1 MAQPFQDIRIFYDGM
16 GQTNIGWVLDPRF
29 DDPFPHKFE
38 LHFAWN
44 SAGFD
49 SNEYEIINTGEKV
62 EFLADTV
69 FRDNGIASA
78 AFYRVKLTTPAGEYV
93 SSPKGL
99 QGNVNIR
106 NINILK
112 ELIRKENLALRNDR
126 GSANGFLFKR
136 RYYGPTCKCTD
147 KNTGTL
153 ITGACRVCAGTGFKD
168 GYFPGVPFPVLIA
181 GQEQQKA
188 EFTQVGPQEVR
199 VIQARCLAY
208 PTADSKDLWMEADTS
223 RVYEI
228 KQNTIVSRLSF
239 QPVASMV
246 ELRELPLVD
255 AIPLIVS
262 STKFAESFT
271 RPSYI
276 APGVKGPPPR
286 TVTPPPVPEP
296 AAPTGT
302 KIVVGPPG
310 PPGPPGPAGP
320 KGDTGEPGVSGDVT
334 PTTLVTSSSYAMS
347 KVDRYVGVN
356 YAGAVTITLVASP
369 ETGMIVTIKDESG
382 NAGSANRAITILP
395 VATTID
401 NKSSATINI
410 NNGALQLIYRAG
422 WRII

>member
-1 MAQPFQDIRIFYDGM
+1 MAQPFQDIRIFYDGL
-16 GQTNIGWVLDPRF
+16 GQTNVSWVLDPRF

-49 SNEYEIINTGEKV
+49 SNEYQIIANGEKV

-78 AFYRVKLTTPAGEYV
+78 AFYRVKLTTPAGEYT
-93 SSPKGL
+93 SPAKGL

-126 GSANGFLFKR
+126 GSSNGFLFKR
-136 RYYGPTCKCTD
+136 RYYGPACNCTD

-153 ITGACRVCAGTGFKD
+153 ITGACRICAGTGFKD
-168 GYFPGVPFPVLIA
+168 GYFPGVPFPVLISDA
-181 GQEQQKA
+181 EQQRA
-188 EFTQVGPQEVR
+188 EFTQAGPQEVR
-199 VIQARCLAY
+199 SIQARCLAF
-208 PTADSKDLWMEADTS
+208 PAPDSKDLWMEADTS

-228 KQNTIVSRLSF
+228 KQHTIVSRLSF
-239 QPVASMV
+239 QPVASSI

-255 AIPLIVS
+255 VVPLIIS

-271 RPSYI
+271 RPSYT
-276 APGVKGPPPR
+276 APGAKGPPPKT
-286 TVTPPPVPEP
+286 TVPAPVVPS
-296 AAPTGT
+296 APTT
-302 KIVVGPPG
+302 PSATPVIVG

-320 KGDTGEPGVSGDVT
+320 KGDTGATGSAGLLNTTTVT
-334 PTTLVTSSSYAMS
+334 TSSYAAS
-347 KVDRYVGVN
+347 STDAYIGVN
-356 YAGAVTITLVASP
+356 YAGAVTITLPSSP
-369 ETGMIVTIKDESG
+369 TTGQVVMVKDESG
-382 NAGSANRAITILP
+382 QAGYANRAITINPAAGL
-395 VATTID
+395 ID
-401 NKSSATINI
+401 NQSSAILNL
-410 NNGALQLIYRAG
+410 NNGALQFIYRAG

>member
-16 GQTNIGWVLDPRF
+16 GQTNVSWVLDPRF

-38 LHFAWN
+38 LQFAI
-44 SAGFD
+44 SPTAFD
-49 SNEYEIINTGEKV
+49 SNEYQILNSGEKV

-69 FRDNGIASA
+69 FRDNGLASA
-78 AFYRVKLTTPAGEYV
+78 AFYRIKLTTPAGQYT
-93 SSPKGL
+93 SSAKGL

-126 GSANGFLFKR
+126 GSSNGFLFKR
-136 RYYGPTCKCTD
+136 RYYGPSCSCTD

-153 ITGACRVCAGTGFKD
+153 VTSACRICAGTGFKD

-181 GQEQQKA
+181 GEEQQKA
-188 EFTQVGPQEVR
+188 EFTQVGPQAVR
-199 VIQARCLAY
+199 SIQARCLSF
-208 PTADSKDLWMEADTS
+208 PLADSKDLWMETDTS
-223 RVYEI
+223 KVYEI
-228 KQNTIVSRLSF
+228 KQHTIVSRLSF
-239 QPVASMV
+239 QPVASMI

-255 AIPLIVS
+255 TIPLIIS

-271 RPSYI
+271 RPSYT
-276 APGVKGPPPR
+276 APGAKGPPPR
-286 TVTPPPVPEP
+286 TITPPLPPEP
-296 AAPTGT
+296 ATPTGT
-302 KIVVGPPG
+302 KVIVGPPG
-310 PPGPPGPAGP
+310 PPGP
-320 KGDTGEPGVSGDVT
+320 KGDTGVSGDLT
-334 PTTLVTSSSYAMS
+334 LTTVVTSSNYAMS
-347 KVDRYVGVN
+347 KADRYVGVN
-356 YAGAVTITLVASP
+356 YAGAVIVTLPASP
-369 ETGMIVTIKDESG
+369 ETGTIVTIKDESG
-382 NAGSANRAITILP
+382 NAGFANRAITILP

>member
-38 LHFAWN
+38 LHFARK
-44 SAGFD
+44 STAFD
-49 SNEYEIINTGEKV
+49 SNEYEVINVGEKV

-69 FRDNGIASA
+69 FRDHGMAYA
-78 AFYRVKLTTPAGEYV
+78 AFYRVKLITPAGEYV
-93 SSPKGL
+93 SSAKGL
-99 QGNVNIR
+99 HGNVNIR

-112 ELIRKENLALRNDR
+112 ELVRKENLALRNDR

-147 KNTGTL
+147 KNTNTL
-153 ITGACRVCAGTGFKD
+153 ITTACRVCAGTGFKD
-168 GYFPGVPFPVLIA
+168 GYFPGVPFPVLIT

-255 AIPLIVS
+255 VIPLIVS

-276 APGVKGPPPR
+276 APGTKGPPPK
-286 TVTPPPVPEP
+286 TVVAVPAPVEL
-296 AAPTGT
+296 ATSTGT
-302 KIVVGPPG
+302 KVIVGPPG
-310 PPGPPGPAGP
+310 PPGPIGP
-320 KGDTGEPGVSGDVT
+320 KGDTGAPGSAGLLN
-334 PTTLVTSSSYAMS
+334 TTVVTSSSYVAS
-347 KVDRYVGVN
+347 STDSYIGVN
-356 YAGAVTITLVASP
+356 YAGLVTITLPASP
-369 ETGMIVTIKDESG
+369 STGQVVMIKDESG
-382 NAGSANRAITILP
+382 QAGAGNRAITINPASGL
-395 VATTID
+395 ID
-401 NKSSATINI
+401 NQSSAILNL
-410 NNGALQLIYRAG
+410 NNGALQFIYRAG

>member
-16 GQTNIGWVLDPRF
+16 GQTNVSWVLDPRF

-44 SAGFD
+44 ATAFD

-62 EFLADTV
+62 QFLADTV

-78 AFYRVKLTTPAGEYV
+78 AFYRVKLTTPAGEYI
-93 SSPKGL
+93 SNAKGL
-99 QGNVNIR
+99 QGNVNLR

-126 GSANGFLFKR
+126 GSSNGFLFKR
-136 RYYGPTCKCTD
+136 RYYGPSCTCTD

-181 GQEQQKA
+181 GEEQQRA

-199 VIQARCLAY
+199 AIQARCLAF
-208 PTADSKDLWMEADTS
+208 PSTDSKDLWMEADTS
-223 RVYEI
+223 KVYEV
-228 KQNTIVSRLSF
+228 KQTTIVSRLSF
-239 QPVASMV
+239 QPVAATV

-255 AIPLIVS
+255 AIPLIIS

-286 TVTPPPVPEP
+286 TVISTPTPSEP
-296 AAPTGT
+296 ATSTGT
-302 KIVVGPPG
+302 KVVVG

-320 KGDTGEPGVSGDVT
+320 KGDTGAPGSAGLLN
-334 PTTLVTSSSYAMS
+334 TTTVQTNSYVAAS
-347 KVDRYVGVN
+347 TDAYIGVN
-356 YAGAVTITLVASP
+356 YAGAVTITLPSNP
-369 ETGMIVTIKDESG
+369 STGQVVIVKDESG
-382 NAGSANRAITILP
+382 QAGYANRAITINPASGL
-395 VATTID
+395 ID
-401 NKSSATINI
+401 NQSSAILNL
-410 NNGALQLIYRAG
+410 NNGALQFVYRAG